1 MTHKTRRWLYRFFI
15 LLFIILTTYTSLYAT
30 GYQLN
35 FRGPWRLKRLIVKT
49 GTLAINSQPSGAS
62 IYINDK
68 KQSDF
73 SWKNFNDNSLT
84 TPAKIKSLAPG
95 EYEIRLEKDGYW
107 PWEKRLNINA
117 EQTTYAE
124 DINLFK
130 KDSILNILECGC
142 QEIDLSP
149 NQRYLLLKQG
159 KKIIDLRTGR
169 DFMVDIKNEITNYQ
183 WLKNSDRIL
192 INNRLIDLA
201 NNSWVDYQ
209 EIIGPEIRNLFF
221 DEANERLYY
230 QYKDSLNYFENNKKI
245 SQSLLEK
252 KIYKNFYLQGDHI
265 FLLGQ
270 AGKNQTLES
279 YDLKSHLLKELVL
292 PTGGDYIFHPSDSAW
307 LEIFENKSHTL
318 FLIDP
323 EFFKMPREGL
333 KNFQGGLWLQT
344 DKLLYHTDFEIYLFD
359 LKQNTRTLIDRVG
372 YQIKDVVWQAK
383 NNYLIYATSASIN
396 SLDLSNHNSTSL
408 LTAENISSIFLDSKT
423 NTLYFT
429 AAINQKSGL
438 YKMII
443 Q

>member
-35 FRGPWRLKRLIVKT
+35 LRGPWRLKRLIVKT

-73 SWKNFNDNSLT
+73 SWKNFNDNTLA

-159 KKIIDLRTGR
+159 KKIIDLKTGR
-169 DFMVDIKNEITNYQ
+169 DFNVNIKEEINSYQ
-183 WLKNSDRIL
+183 WLKNSDRL
-192 INNRLIDLA
+192 LVNNQLVDLTKET
-201 NNSWVDYQ
+201 WTDYQ
-209 EIIGPEIRNLFF
+209 SIIGPEIKNLFY
-221 DEANERLYY
+221 DENNDRLYY
-230 QYKDSLNYFENNKKI
+230 QYKDSLNYFENNKKV
-245 SQSLLEK
+245 SQSLIDK
-252 KIYKNFYLQGDHI
+252 KNYLDFILQGDHI
-265 FLLGQ
+265 FLLRQ
-270 AGKNQTLES
+270 DGKNQNLES
-279 YDLKSHLLKELVL
+279 FDLKSHAFKELTL
-292 PTGGDYIFHPSDSAW
+292 PLGGNYSFHSSDSNW
-307 LEIFENKSHTL
+307 LEIFESRSHTL

-323 EFFKMPREGL
+323 NFFKLPREGL
-333 KNFQGGLWLQT
+333 KNFKGGLWLQS

-359 LKQNTRTLIDRVG
+359 LKQNTKTLIDRVG
-372 YQIKDVVWQAK
+372 YQIKDIVWQSK
-383 NNYLIYATSASIN
+383 NNYLIYATSKNIN
-396 SLDLSNHNSTSL
+396 SLDLSNHNSTKL
-408 LTAENISSIFLDSKT
+408 LEAEKISSIFLDSKN

-429 AAINQKSGL
+429 AEINKKSGL

>member
-15 LLFIILTTYTSLYAT
+15 LLFIILTSYTSLYAT

-35 FRGPWRLKRLIVKT
+35 LRGPWRLKRLIVKT

-73 SWKNFNDNSLT
+73 SWKNFNGKTLA

-142 QEIDLSP
+142 QEIDLNP

-159 KKIIDLRTGR
+159 KKIIDLRNNR
-169 DFMVDIKNEITNYQ
+169 DFKLDIKEEITSYQ
-183 WLKNSDRIL
+183 WLKDSDRVL
-192 INNRLIDLA
+192 INNRLFDLST
-201 NNSWVDYQ
+201 NSWTDYQ
-209 EIIGPEIRNLFF
+209 EIIGPEIKNLFY
-221 DEANERLYY
+221 DETSNRLYY

-245 SQSLLEK
+245 SQNLIDK
-252 KIYKNFYLQGDHI
+252 KDYSSFYLKDDRL
-265 FLLGQ
+265 FLLRKKGQ
-270 AGKNQTLES
+270 TQVLES
-279 YDLKSHLLKELVL
+279 YNLKSHALKELSL
-292 PTGGDYIFHPSDSAW
+292 PAGGNYSFHLGDSAW
-307 LEIFENKSHTL
+307 LEIFEEKSRSL
-318 FLIDP
+318 FLVDP
-323 EFFKMPREGL
+323 EFFMLPREGL
-333 KNFQGGLWLQT
+333 KNFRGGLWLQA

-359 LKQNTRTLIDRVG
+359 LKQNTKTLMDRVG
-372 YQIKDVVWQAK
+372 YPIKDLVWQAK
-383 NNYLIYATSASIN
+383 NNYLIYATSESIN
-396 SLDLSNHNSTSL
+396 SLDLSNHNSTRL
-408 LTAENISSIFLDSKT
+408 LAAENISSIFLDSKN

-429 AAINQKSGL
+429 ATINQKSGL
-438 YKMII
+438 YKMIV